1 MQQTHT
7 VVLELLLVLAV
18 LQGQDPVQE
27 RLVALLAQLDNTG
40 QVQGQDAVFAQ
51 PTSILVQEQ
60 HLALLVLLGK
70 FLVLDPLHQ
79 PLVTMVIL
87 ILTYEIN

>member
-18 LQGQDPVQE
+18 LQGPSPVPEQQ
-27 RLVALLAQLDNTG
+27 VALLAQLDNTG
-40 QVQGQDAVFAQ
+40 QVQGQDVQ
-51 PTSILVQEQ
+51 PVLPTPTLVQEL

-70 FLVLDPLHQ
+70 FRVLDPLHQ